1 MARAPGGRR
10 CLHAAVG
17 SRSVRQWDS
26 IVLLVIELATFT
38 VTWGILTPYMCI
50 VDVYDLWV
58 VSTWRHRLASRRSS
72 LRAPPTVCNRLD
84 HDISDTCSPGQF
96 PAAVSHK

>member
-1 MARAPGGRR
+1 MAQAPGGRR
-10 CLHAAVG
+10 CLHTAVG
-17 SRSVRQWDS
+17 SSSVRQWDS
-26 IVLLVIELATFT
+26 LVLLVIELATFT
-38 VTWGILTPYMCI
+38 VTWGILTPYMCV

-72 LRAPPTVCNRLD
+72 LRTPPTVRNRLD
-84 HDISDTCSPGQF
+84 HDIADTSSLANS